1 MNAIPSVSSF
11 ENRASTPV
19 REALLTL
26 PLRCGQ
32 ILESSFRPHPLLSG
46 AHLQTI
52 ATLLRPAP
60 KLLLRRERLELTDGD
75 FLDLGW
81 SGDHNVNG
89 PLAVLVHG
97 LGGGFA
103 SKYLLGTACRLIA
116 QGWRT
121 VILQLRGAG
130 PEPNRLHRC
139 YNQDDTEDLRYFW
152 RLLREREPG
161 AFIASVGWSLGGNV
175 TLKALAE
182 EGEAA
187 PVNIAAAASVP
198 FDIRPCAER
207 IRTGFSRVYQK
218 RLLNAVKNALRRKHP
233 LVPLSPLVDLA
244 AALTAQDFIAYDTA
258 YTAPLAGYRD
268 AEDYYTH
275 ASCGQFLKNIR
286 RSTLVVHS
294 LDDPFMTADIV
305 PGVDALSRHVT
316 LEVSHRGGHVGFVSS
331 GALGRPYCWLERRL
345 AQYLQD
351 GFEQQ
356 PWRAFPQQ
364 PSDAVT
370 RASSAPP
377 AGRDP
382 SARNAPRRRRYAGGF
397 PASAPLPV

>member
-1 MNAIPSVSSF
+1 MKNALSSVNVKRWANSPMRSASF
-11 ENRASTPV
+11 K
-19 REALLTL
+19 
-26 PLRCGQ
+26 LRPHHGQ
-32 ILESSFRPHPLLSG
+32 ILQSSFRPHPLLSS

-52 ATLLRPAP
+52 ASVFRPAP
-60 KLLLRRERLELTDGD
+60 KLGLRRERLELDDGD

-81 SGDHNVNG
+81 SGDHNTDG

-97 LGGGFA
+97 LAGGFD
-103 SKYLLGTACRLIA
+103 SKYALGTACQLIA

-139 YNQDDTEDLRYFW
+139 YDQGDTEDLRYFW
-152 RLLREREPG
+152 HLLRAREPQ

-182 EGEAA
+182 EGATA

-207 IRTGFSRVYQK
+207 LSTGFSRVYQK
-218 RLLNAVKNALRRKHP
+218 HLLNCVKDALRRKHP
-233 LVPLSPLVDLA
+233 QVPLSSVVDLP
-244 AALTAQDFIAYDTA
+244 AALAAQSFVEYDEA
-258 YTAPLAGYRD
+258 YTAPLAGYCD
-268 AEDYYTH
+268 VEDYYSH

-286 RSTLVVHS
+286 RSTLVVHA

-305 PGVDALSRHVT
+305 PDVETLSSHVT
-316 LEVSHRGGHVGFVSS
+316 LEVAHSGGHVGFVSA

-345 AQYLQD
+345 TEYLHD

-356 PWRAFPQQ
+356 TGENHYASPVERAPHAAHRPDRTLKAALVQQ
-364 PSDAVT
+364 K
-370 RASSAPP
+370 
-377 AGRDP
+377 
-382 SARNAPRRRRYAGGF
+382 
-397 PASAPLPV
+397 